1 MSFTGN
7 FKKLLKYLCLFAVL
21 FAAGYYIDGKLDGQL
36 RIQQF
41 VDQFTSLQNANDVE
55 KLAEFGSGRMAQ
67 IIPKLELLFSENRQ
81 YIGLG
86 FLHDQKTTIGKYIIT
101 NEFYSDI
108 SQSEELATG
117 VEVTQV
123 QTILDIG
130 IIGLL
135 LQTFYF
141 LAVYFW
147 VLRPMPYSISYLMT
161 FVALSLFGVGGFAG
175 IISHYGLLLLGLNV
189 GVILLADKQR
199 DKNEDC
205 EPDT

>member
-1 MSFTGN
+1 M
-7 FKKLLKYLCLFAVL
+7 KYLCLFAVL
-21 FAAGYYIDGKLDGQL
+21 FVAGYYIDGKVGGAL

-41 VDQFTSLQNANDVE
+41 VGQFSALQNPNDVE
-55 KLAEFGSGRMAQ
+55 KLAEFGTGRMAQ
-67 IIPKLELLFSENRQ
+67 IIPKFALLFSENRQ

-86 FLHDQKTTIGKYIIT
+86 FLHDKKTTIDKYVII
-101 NEFYSDI
+101 NELYSDI
-108 SQSEELATG
+108 SRSEEVSTA
-117 VEVTQV
+117 VEETHA

-141 LAVYFW
+141 LAIYFW

-175 IISHYGLLLLGLNV
+175 VITHYGLLLLGLNV
-189 GVILLADKQR
+189 GIIYLADKQLH
-199 DKNEDC
+199 KNEDY
-205 EPDT
+205 ESNT